1 MQIYFL
7 QPSLITFTKGADQHC
22 MLFELYCKLCLQ
34 NTKKKN
40 KNKKTEYTANIEWL
54 SMEKMFSA
62 KGFCTH
68 LPVGAS
74 WSMLINQMFD

>member
-1 MQIYFL
+1 M
-7 QPSLITFTKGADQHC
+7 FTK
-22 MLFELYCKLCLQ
+22 Y
-34 NTKKKN
+34 KKKN

-62 KGFCTH
+62 KGFCTQH

>member
-1 MQIYFL
+1 M
-7 QPSLITFTKGADQHC
+7 FTK
-22 MLFELYCKLCLQ
+22 Y
-34 NTKKKN
+34 KKKN